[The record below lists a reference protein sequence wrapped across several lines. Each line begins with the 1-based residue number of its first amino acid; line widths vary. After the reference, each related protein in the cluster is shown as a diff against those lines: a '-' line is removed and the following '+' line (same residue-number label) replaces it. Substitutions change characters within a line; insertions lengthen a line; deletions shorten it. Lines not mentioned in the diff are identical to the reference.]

1 MAKDKTIYTCTECG
15 GISPKWLGKCPHC
28 NAWNTLI
35 ESVEESASPVKNRY
49 NQRQGLARA
58 SELTALADIDATD
71 MERTP
76 TGHEELDRV
85 LGGGIVEGGVVLIG
99 GDPGIGK
106 STLLLQALD
115 SMQRA
120 FDRTAAAGERGGGAA
135 SAGPPQARPAP
146 SGGRELHAV
155 SERGGKAASAGP
167 PQARPAPPGGREP
180 HAAGERGGGAASA
193 GPPQAR
199 PAPSGGREPH
209 AVGERGGTLY
219 VTGEESGAQIALRS
233 RRLGLEGSQVKV
245 LAEIQLEKILAT
257 LEATQPAIAVIDS
270 IQTVYSDQLTS
281 APGSVAQVRECAA
294 HLTRLAKASGICIVL
309 VGHVTKEGALAG
321 PRVLEHMVDTVLYFE
336 GDTHSSFRLVRAIKN
351 RFGAV
356 NEIGVFA
363 MTEKGL
369 KGVSNPSAIF
379 LSQHSEAVPGSCVMV
394 TLEGTRPMLVEIQ
407 ALVDSGGP
415 SPRRLSV
422 GLDRD
427 RLAMLLAVLHRHAG
441 VACMDQD
448 VFVNAVGGVRISEPA
463 ADLAVMLAITSSLR
477 GKPLPKGFI
486 AFGEV
491 GLAGEVRPAPRG
503 QERLKEAAK
512 LGFSVAIVPKANA
525 PKKNDKAFEGL
536 TIHAVERIEQALD
549 VVRSL
554 Q

>member
-1 MAKDKTIYTCTECG
+1 MV
-15 GISPKWLGKCPHC
+15 
-28 NAWNTLI
+28 
-35 ESVEESASPVKNRY
+35 ESVVSDSSASKNRY
-49 NQRQGLARA
+49 SERAGLAPA
-58 SELTALADIDATD
+58 SAVMALSAIEAQD
-71 MERTP
+71 MQRTP
-76 TGHEELDRV
+76 TGQDELDRV
-85 LGGGIVEGGVVLIG
+85 LGGGMVEGGVVLIG

-115 SMQRA
+115 GLQR
-120 FDRTAAAGERGGGAA
+120 
-135 SAGPPQARPAP
+135 
-146 SGGRELHAV
+146 SGQH
-155 SERGGKAASAGP
+155 
-167 PQARPAPPGGREP
+167 
-180 HAAGERGGGAASA
+180 
-193 GPPQAR
+193 
-199 PAPSGGREPH
+199 
-209 AVGERGGTLY
+209 TLY
-219 VTGEESGAQIALRS
+219 VTGEESGAQVALRA
-233 RRLGLEGSQVKV
+233 RRLGLDHSQVNV
-245 LAEIQLEKILAT
+245 LAETQLEKIIAT
-257 LEATQPAIAVIDS
+257 LQAQSPQVAVIDS

-294 HLTRLAKASGICIVL
+294 HLTRLAKSSGTTVVL

-336 GDTHSSFRLVRAIKN
+336 GDTHSSYRLVRAIKN

-379 LSQHSEAVPGSCVMV
+379 LSQHSEPVPGSCVMV
-394 TLEGTRPMLVEIQ
+394 TLEGTRPLLVEIQ

-463 ADLAVMLAITSSLR
+463 ADLAVMLAIQSSLR
-477 GKPLPKGFI
+477 GKPLPRGFL

-512 LGFSVAIVPKANA
+512 LGFSVALIPKANM
-525 PKKNDKAFEGL
+525 PKKPIEGL
-536 TIHAVERIEQALD
+536 TIHAVERVDEAVAVLRQLD
-549 VVRSL
+549 
-554 Q
+554 

>member
-1 MAKDKTIYTCTECG
+1 MAKDKTQYTCTECG
-15 GISPKWLGKCPHC
+15 GTSPKWLGKCPSC

-35 ESVEESASPVKNRY
+35 EGAVESGGPVKNRY
-49 NQRQGLARA
+49 AGMAALVPAAEVATLSDIEA
-58 SELTALADIDATD
+58 SEVP
-71 MERTP
+71 RTP
-76 TGHEELDRV
+76 TGQEELDRV
-85 LGGGIVEGGVVLIG
+85 LGGGMVQGGVVLIG

-106 STLLLQALD
+106 STLLLQAMDGL
-115 SMQRA
+115 QR
-120 FDRTAAAGERGGGAA
+120 
-135 SAGPPQARPAP
+135 
-146 SGGRELHAV
+146 SGWN
-155 SERGGKAASAGP
+155 
-167 PQARPAPPGGREP
+167 
-180 HAAGERGGGAASA
+180 
-193 GPPQAR
+193 
-199 PAPSGGREPH
+199 
-209 AVGERGGTLY
+209 TLY
-219 VTGEESGAQIALRS
+219 VTGEESGAQVALRS
-233 RRLGLEGSQVKV
+233 RRLGLEKSQVQVLAETQLEKV
-245 LAEIQLEKILAT
+245 LAAVDKL
-257 LEATQPAIAVIDS
+257 QPAVVVMDS

-294 HLTRLAKASGICIVL
+294 HLTRMAKATGTAVVL

-336 GDTHSSFRLVRAIKN
+336 GDTHSTYRLVRAIKN

-379 LSQHSEAVPGSCVMV
+379 LSQHAEPVPGSCVLV

-463 ADLAVMLAITSSLR
+463 ADLAVMLAIQSSLR
-477 GKPLPKGFI
+477 GKPLPQGFI

-512 LGFSVAIVPKANA
+512 LGFSVAVIPKANA
-525 PKKNDKAFEGL
+525 PKKPIEGL
-536 TIHAVERIEQALD
+536 TVHAVERVDEAIGL
-549 VVRSL
+549 VRSL
-554 Q
+554 S